1 MRRCR
6 GCAGVVQELW
16 YRSAEV
22 QRCGG
27 CEDVLGRCR
36 GSAVKG
42 DSAGDCAGVEVV
54 QSSEVVQSAEVVQEW
69 SCSNTEVQLQRCS
82 CRGEDVLS
90 RCKG

>member
-1 MRRCR
+1 M
-6 GCAGVVQELW
+6 QELW

-54 QSSEVVQSAEVVQEW
+54 QECRGGAEFRGGAECKGGAGVVVQ
-69 SCSNTEVQLQRCS
+69 
-82 CRGEDVLS
+82 
-90 RCKG
+90 